1 MQDGVGRAFTFYVIP
16 NKVLMPEPSTLLLYI
31 IANAML
37 QIVLYREKDVLSC
50 TCEMPFVHSLLSK
63 IPDDLPF
70 ELLIT
75 QAGDLFIQYP
85 PNVLEHE
92 ASIQYQR

>member
-1 MQDGVGRAFTFYVIP
+1 MM
-16 NKVLMPEPSTLLLYI
+16 LM
-31 IANAML
+31 ML

-50 TCEMPFVHSLLSK
+50 ICEMPFVHSLLSK

-85 PNVLEHE
+85 PNVLELE
-92 ASIQYQR
+92 ARLQYER

>member
-1 MQDGVGRAFTFYVIP
+1 MA
-16 NKVLMPEPSTLLLYI
+16 
-31 IANAML
+31 
-37 QIVLYREKDVLSC
+37 
-50 TCEMPFVHSLLSK
+50 FVHSLLSK

-70 ELLIT
+70 ELLIS

-92 ASIQYQR
+92 ADVQYRRLDELHCRFLIIISTILLITCLQPICQFLRVIQNAGIF